1 MLAKVLFYGIP
12 GTTDGDLTTG
22 PATGKTW
29 LCRSIWLCNTNKLVA
44 KTVTLKHYID
54 ESNTVT
60 LLKEHSIAAKDT
72 EIIGPFIMQNGQKI
86 IASQGTED
94 AIEVIA
100 YGLEETIS

>member
-29 LCRSIWLCNTNKLVA
+29 LCRAIWLCNTNEVA
-44 KTVTLKHYID
+44 KKVTLKHYID
-54 ESNTVT
+54 ATHTVT
-60 LLKEHSIAAKDT
+60 LLKDHSIAANDT
-72 EIIGPFIMQNGQKI
+72 EIVGPFIMQNGHKI
-86 IASQGTED
+86 IASQETAD
-94 AIEVIA
+94 AIEIIA

>member
-12 GTTDGDLTTG
+12 GITDGYLTTG

-29 LCRSIWLCNTNKLVA
+29 LCRAIWLCNTNGVA
-44 KTVTLKHYID
+44 KKVTLKHYID
-54 ESNTVT
+54 ETHTVT
-60 LLKEHSIAAKDT
+60 LLKDHSIAANDT
-72 EIIGPFIMQNGQKI
+72 EIVGPFIMQNGHKI
-86 IASQGTED
+86 IASQETEN

>member
-12 GTTDGDLTTG
+12 GTADGDLTTG

-29 LCRSIWLCNTNKLVA
+29 LCRSIWLCNTNVAA
-44 KTVTLKHYID
+44 KTVTLKHYIYATH
-54 ESNTVT
+54 TVT
-60 LLKEHSIAAKDT
+60 LLKDHSIAANDT
-72 EIIGPFIMQNGQKI
+72 EIVGPFIMQNGHKI
-86 IASQGTED
+86 IASQETEN

>member
-1 MLAKVLFYGIP
+1 MLAKVLFYGKP

-22 PATGKTW
+22 PGTGKTW
-29 LCRSIWLCNTNKLVA
+29 LCKAIWLCNTNVAA

-54 ESNTVT
+54 ADSTIT
-60 LLKEHSIAAKDT
+60 LLKDHSIAANDT
-72 EIIGPFIMQNGQKI
+72 EIVGPFIMQNGQKI
-86 IASQGTED
+86 IAAQETAD

>member
-12 GTTDGDLTTG
+12 GITDGDLTTG

-29 LCRSIWLCNTNKLVA
+29 LCRSIWLCNTNVAA

-54 ESNTVT
+54 ATHTVT
-60 LLKEHSIAAKDT
+60 LLKDHSIAANDT
-72 EIIGPFIMQNGQKI
+72 EIVGPFIMQNGHKI
-86 IASQGTED
+86 MASQETEN

>member
-1 MLAKVLFYGIP
+1 VLAKVLFYGIP

-29 LCRSIWLCNTNKLVA
+29 LCRSIWLCNTNVAA

-54 ESNTVT
+54 ETHTVT
-60 LLKEHSIAAKDT
+60 LLKNHSIAANDT
-72 EIIGPFIMQNGQKI
+72 EIIGPFIMQNGHKI
-86 IASQGTED
+86 IASQETAN
-94 AIEVIA
+94 AIEIIA

>member
-22 PATGKTW
+22 PGTGKTW
-29 LCRSIWLCNTNKLVA
+29 LCRSIWLCNTKLVP

-60 LLKEHSIAAKDT
+60 LLKDHSIAANDT
-72 EIIGPFIMQNGQKI
+72 EIIGPFIMQNGHKI
-86 IASQGTED
+86 IASQETEN